1 MTGKWV
7 SNVSYMRHT
16 SKHKATSQ
24 CVCACVSSRR
34 AALWSGIWWCVTHTS
49 KSEQRQMLITHYM
62 SAHTHTRLQKTHH
75 YYFDWQTETLYCSD
89 FLGKSN
95 FNCLHT
101 QSCEVSPL
109 SPACEYNCPYKM
121 SNASENQ
128 SLLFSLD
135 LICANQWRHIWEKR
149 YSLLLII
156 CIVWLR
162 NIYYFLKYFSLMD
175 RKILYMYI
183 IPLK

>member
-62 SAHTHTRLQKTHH
+62 SAHTHTHVYRKPIIITLTDRLKHCTVQI
-75 YYFDWQTETLYCSD
+75 FWVNQTLTVCIHSHVRWAL
-89 FLGKSN
+89 FLQ
-95 FNCLHT
+95 H
-101 QSCEVSPL
+101 VSTT
-109 SPACEYNCPYKM
+109 AHKKWAM
-121 SNASENQ
+121 HQRIRA
-128 SLLFSLD
+128 FS
-135 LICANQWRHIWEKR
+135 
-149 YSLLLII
+149 
-156 CIVWLR
+156 
-162 NIYYFLKYFSLMD
+162 FLW
-175 RKILYMYI
+175 I
-183 IPLK
+183 